1 MKLLASLVLARV
13 FPVLVAARQMY
24 RRIRRPITIGVRA
37 LIVVDEQVVLIRTH
51 GSAQWDLPGGGVK
64 RGETLRAAAIRE
76 AREETGCLIEV
87 ADVLGV
93 YLNTQQGLSDHVM
106 VFVCHARTAPAIGI
120 NLEIA
125 AARLWPL
132 GALPA
137 TVPPATRH
145 RIDEYRVGKRNIEA
159 HW

>member
-1 MKLLASLVLARV
+1 MKWFALSILARV
-13 FPVLVAARQMY
+13 FPVLVASRQMY

-37 LIVVDEQVVLIRTH
+37 LIVHDDQVVLIRTH
-51 GSAQWDLPGGGVK
+51 GSAAWDLPGGGVK
-64 RGETLRAAAIRE
+64 RGETLRAAAVRE
-76 AREETGCLIEV
+76 AREETGCHAEV

-93 YLNTQQGLSDHVM
+93 YLNTQQGLSDHVT
-106 VFVCHARTAPAIGI
+106 VFVCHTRTAPRIGL

-132 GALPA
+132 HALPT
-137 TVPPATRH
+137 TVPPATRR
-145 RIDEYRVGKRNIEA
+145 RIDEFRAGKRNVEA

>member
-1 MKLLASLVLARV
+1 MTLLASFVLARV
-13 FPVLVAARQMY
+13 FPVLVAVRRVY
-24 RRIRRPITIGVRA
+24 RRVRRPITIGVRA

-64 RGETLRAAAIRE
+64 RGETLRAAAVRE
-76 AREETGCLIEV
+76 AREETGCVVEV

-106 VFVCHARTAPAIGI
+106 VYVCHTRTAPQVRV

-125 AARLWPL
+125 AARSWPL
-132 GALPA
+132 HALPP
-137 TVPPATRH
+137 TVPPATRR
-145 RIDEYRVGKRNIEA
+145 RIDEYRAGKRNLEA